1 VTALPSAAG
10 GGLDSPPAARA
21 VAGLDVAA
29 RHQRDADAVAVRLAA
44 LLPPAWADR
53 LVVATHVVPGEPAH
67 VALAVEAPAD
77 ADSVWAGLVAALAAA
92 GLEDAALSLG
102 ERGLGPQEHVPHA
115 RAAAAEHAA
124 RRSGRAVVVPG
135 AAGLP
140 SALRVAALLEQ
151 SAVERVVVLAGD
163 DAPPDAVL
171 VTRGFLRPRWSQGA
185 LVLHVQPAAGGVL
198 APFEVPDP
206 TPCCADHP

>member
-1 VTALPSAAG
+1 MTAPPSAAG
-10 GGLDSPPAARA
+10 GELDAPPAVRT

-44 LLPPAWADR
+44 LLPAAWADR

-67 VALAVEAPAD
+67 VALAVEAPVD
-77 ADSVWAGLVAALAAA
+77 ADSAWAELVAALATA

-102 ERGLGPQEHVPHA
+102 ERGLGRKEHVSHA

-135 AAGLP
+135 TADLP
-140 SALRVAALLEQ
+140 SALRVGGLLERT
-151 SAVERVVVLAGD
+151 AVERVVVLAGD

-171 VTRGFLRPRWSQGA
+171 VTRGFLRPRWSRGA

-206 TPCCADHP
+206 TPCCADH